1 MSPDP
6 TPTPNTNSQPESTP
20 GPPDNSHPEPAAPVV
35 PAPISP
41 SQPRLKVFGVGTTG
55 LAVLDRLIAEGMPA
69 SDLIAVNTDPDPLE
83 RCGAGVRIHLESKLL
98 RGLGSG
104 GDPERTRAAAEESA
118 GKLKAAC
125 ESAEVIFIAAGLGGG
140 TGTGISPV
148 IARTAKE
155 TGALVIGFLTLPFD
169 CEGSRRQAIARAGL
183 ERFQESADGV
193 ICLPN
198 QKIFKLIDENTSLV
212 DTFRLS
218 NSLLAEGV
226 RGIWRLLTAKGLIE
240 IQLTDFC
247 ELVRGRHAES
257 IFATAE
263 AAGPGRCGGLLAK
276 LASHPMLDDGLLLA
290 QSEAILVSVTGGPDL
305 SMLEVNRLMQ
315 EIRGRAVKAQ
325 LTMGAAIDENF
336 QDRLAVTLIVARKNG
351 QAKQESID
359 TDTLTKSEELDTQLV
374 TKTESPRHGS
384 RLLPPPPDLAPEQ
397 MQQMLKRQR
406 GGGARKNVVKLRQT
420 QLPLEIVS
428 KGRFDKSE
436 PTIHKGED
444 LDVPT
449 YIRRGVAL
457 N

>member
-1 MSPDP
+1 
-6 TPTPNTNSQPESTP
+6 
-20 GPPDNSHPEPAAPVV
+20 
-35 PAPISP
+35 
-41 SQPRLKVFGVGTTG
+41 VFGVGTTG
-55 LAVLDRLIAEGMPA
+55 LAVLDRLISEGIPA
-69 SDLIAVNTDPDPLE
+69 SDLVAVNTDQQPLDG
-83 RCGAGVRIHLESKLL
+83 CSVATKIHLENRLL

-118 GKLKAAC
+118 PKLKAAC
-125 ESAEVIFIAAGLGGG
+125 ENAEVIFIAAGLGGG
-140 TGTGISPV
+140 TGTGIAPV
-148 IARTAKE
+148 IARAAKE
-155 TGALVIGFLTLPFD
+155 TGALVIGFLSLPFD

-183 ERFQESADGV
+183 EMFQESADGV

-198 QKIFKLIDENTSLV
+198 QKIFKLIDENTSVV
-212 DTFRLS
+212 DTFKLS

-226 RGIWRLLTAKGLIE
+226 RGIWRLLTSRGLIE

-276 LASHPMLDDGLLLA
+276 LASHPMLDDGVLLA
-290 QSEAILVSVTGGPDL
+290 ESEAILVSVTGGPDL

-315 EIRGRAVKAQ
+315 EIQTRSARAQV
-325 LTMGAAIDENF
+325 TMGAAIDPAF
-336 QDRLAVTLIVARKNG
+336 HDRLAVTLIVARKTV
-351 QAKQESID
+351 QLKPESID
-359 TDTLTKSEELDTQLV
+359 TDTITKNDDLDTQLI

-384 RLLPPPPDLAPEQ
+384 RLLPPPPELAPEQ
-397 MQQMLKRQR
+397 MQQMLKGQR
-406 GGGARKNVVKLRQT
+406 GGRAARKNIVRLRQT

-449 YIRRGVAL
+449 YIRRGVSL

>member
-1 MSPDP
+1 
-6 TPTPNTNSQPESTP
+6 
-20 GPPDNSHPEPAAPVV
+20 
-35 PAPISP
+35 
-41 SQPRLKVFGVGTTG
+41 VFGVGTTG
-55 LAVLDRLIAEGMPA
+55 LAVLDRLTVEGMSA
-69 SDLIAVNTDPDPLE
+69 SDLIAVNTDQEPLDS
-83 RCGAGVRIHLESKLL
+83 CPAGTRIHLESKLL

-118 GKLKAAC
+118 GKLRAAC
-125 ESAEVIFIAAGLGGG
+125 ENAEVVFIAAGLGGG
-140 TGTGISPV
+140 TGTGIAPV
-148 IARTAKE
+148 IARAAKE
-155 TGALVIGFLTLPFD
+155 TGALVLGFLTLPFD
-169 CEGSRRQAIARAGL
+169 CEGSRRHAIARAGL
-183 ERFQESADGV
+183 ERFQENADGV

-198 QKIFKLIDENTSLV
+198 QKIFKLIDENTSLI
-212 DTFRLS
+212 DTFKLS
-218 NSLLAEGV
+218 NSLLAEGA
-226 RGIWRLLTAKGLIE
+226 RGIWRLLTSKGLIE

-276 LASHPMLDDGLLLA
+276 LASHPMLDDGVLLSE
-290 QSEAILVSVTGGPDL
+290 SEAILVSVTGGPDL

-315 EIRGRAVKAQ
+315 EIQGRAVKAQ
-325 LTMGAAIDENF
+325 VTMGAAIDATF
-336 QDRLAVTLIVARKNG
+336 HDRLAVTLIVARKTE
-351 QAKQESID
+351 QQKAQLID
-359 TDTLTKSEELDTQLV
+359 TETLTKSEDLDTQLI

-384 RLLPPPPDLAPEQ
+384 RLLPPPPELPQEQ

-406 GGGARKNVVKLRQT
+406 GGAGARKNVVKLRQT
-420 QLPLEIVS
+420 QLPLEIIS

-449 YIRRGVAL
+449 YIRRGVSL